1 MSTNPPPSFAAVV
14 AADPAVV
21 SARPTKAKSHHH
33 NKNHHKGEDHKDDR
47 QFLPKTETPKSVAV
61 RVKPAAPKTAAPTT
75 EGAEQQPA
83 TEQPTEL
90 SFPEVDFTSHI
101 LIKTT
106 ADNEYVSIPRA
117 SASNIPGLTVP
128 AAPTGD
134 DAKST
139 PVIVE
144 MNNLHSGAVIA
155 INEWIEKKGATGTST
170 TTFTNPITYTEVNQ
184 VVSDEWE
191 KEFSKGLLRTG
202 EAIIG
207 CINFAEKN
215 NLKGLHQ
222 FAIVA
227 LSCALRGATA
237 HEMASA
243 MGHSENDSFTESEI
257 TAGRAAFPNVVA
269 VANKRQ

>member
-1 MSTNPPPSFAAVV
+1 MASFAAVV

-21 SARPTKAKSHHH
+21 SARPTKSKSHH
-33 NKNHHKGEDHKDDR
+33 KNDNKDDHHY
-47 QFLPKTETPKSVAV
+47 LPKVEKPKSSAI
-61 RVKPAAPKTAAPTT
+61 RVKPAVPKAAPAV
-75 EGAEQQPA
+75 EGEEQKPADENQP
-83 TEQPTEL
+83 L
-90 SFPEVDFTSHI
+90 SFPDVDFTTTI
-101 LIKTT
+101 LVKTT
-106 ADNEYVSIPRA
+106 ADNEYVAIPRA
-117 SASNIPGLTVP
+117 SASNIPGLKFP
-128 AAPTGD
+128 AATD
-134 DAKST
+134 DKTT

-144 MNNLHSGAVIA
+144 MSNLHSGALIA
-155 INEWIEKKGATGTST
+155 INEWIEKKGISGVST
-170 TTFTNPITYTEVNQ
+170 TTFTNPITYTEVAQ

-207 CINFAEKN
+207 CINFSEKN
-215 NLKGLHQ
+215 GLKGLQQ

-257 TAGRAAFPNVVA
+257 TAGRAAFPEAVA
-269 VANKRQ
+269 VTNKRQ